1 MLSKPIAVFAAVTAV
16 LAGAGWVVTSSWP
29 SSPRVILLS
38 CEDYASG
45 RDANSDRVTQ
55 AVDLAECA
63 GVAVGVKNYWDVV
76 REGMRPPTPEPKTLT
91 PEQLNALT
99 NELRRRPGFG
109 PIQVPGEPGE
119 INPGDI
125 PKIFAE
131 ARL

>member
-1 MLSKPIAVFAAVTAV
+1 M
-16 LAGAGWVVTSSWP
+16 
-29 SSPRVILLS
+29 R
-38 CEDYASG
+38 
-45 RDANSDRVTQ
+45 
-55 AVDLAECA
+55 
-63 GVAVGVKNYWDVV
+63 GVAVGVQNYWDAV

-109 PIQVPGEPGE
+109 LIQVPGE